1 MAPEYGAGSCCGLR
15 EWSRGT
21 QHSFRKPDLRNHV
34 RLFRIN
40 FIDCRV
46 PHCVVSPNDSAVL
59 SAVRSLL
66 PPIRPKCIGVHPTT
80 ASPAISNDAGTMS
93 LSITELAD

>member
-1 MAPEYGAGSCCGLR
+1 LLWPPWR
-15 EWSRGT
+15 EVAAASKAFL
-21 QHSFRKPDLRNHV
+21 HSHV

-40 FIDCRV
+40 FIGWRV

-66 PPIRPKCIGVHPTT
+66 PPIRSRCIGVHPAT
-80 ASPAISNDAGTMS
+80 ASPAISNDAGTRS